1 MNAKSPL
8 SLVCVSRVLPVAS
21 FTSVTFTLART
32 APLGSA
38 TRPRILP
45 PVLWATRKVE
55 ETKQRTTSQRLVQRA
70 IDEDMGNLRAAG
82 RSFKL
87 KSKACAYCK
96 PCYNRARL
104 EAISADCQAKN
115 SATTDR

>member
-8 SLVCVSRVLPVAS
+8 SLVCVSRLTPVAS

-55 ETKQRTTSQRLVQRA
+55 ETRQNRTTSQRLVQRA
-70 IDEDMGNLRAAG
+70 FGEDMENLRAAG
-82 RSFKL
+82 RSFNL
-87 KSKACAYCK
+87 KKQGLCV
-96 PCYNRARL
+96 PQTL
-104 EAISADCQAKN
+104 L
-115 SATTDR
+115 